1 WGALGLGF
9 ALLSRAFSGHSYL
22 YSTLGLSSSGP
33 SKAFTSRDLEELRP
47 SEFPRM
53 NFDIKRSVTIALP
66 RSEVYTR
73 LMNPGSWLEKLPGV
87 GCAMP
92 PTRLWVRLEAH
103 EKPEVL
109 EFEIFDS
116 TPNAEI
122 SWRCHDESGH
132 VRAVGALSL
141 ADAPGN
147 RGTEMS
153 LAFKTPGRRQD
164 RKSVV

>member
-1 WGALGLGF
+1 
-9 ALLSRAFSGHSYL
+9 
-22 YSTLGLSSSGP
+22 
-33 SKAFTSRDLEELRP
+33 
-47 SEFPRM
+47 M

-66 RSEVYTR
+66 RSEVYAR
-73 LMNPGSWLEKLPGV
+73 LMNPETWLEKIPGV

-92 PTRLWVRLEAH
+92 PTRLWVRLDPH

-116 TPNAEI
+116 TPDAEI

-153 LAFKTPGRRQD
+153 LAFKTPGHRHGGVGGIFEAFTDRNDKLARKYLRAMKQICETGEVTTSQMRRT
-164 RKSVV
+164 